1 MILLRQQI
9 GEMFE
14 MKRII
19 NYEIGQEYDSLKIFT
34 YLKYKEGFSTKL
46 IRTLK
51 NTENGIILNGSPAR
65 TVDLIKPGDVL
76 TVSVPE
82 DGIAPEPVK
91 SELEIIYEDEDILIV
106 NKSPYTAMHP
116 THNHQGDTLANAVAA
131 HLRDSGKS
139 GVFRA
144 VGRLDKGTSGI
155 VVCALNSL
163 AAAKLN
169 GKVKKIY
176 FALVKGDPGE
186 KGTVDVP
193 IYRPDPMKTLRAC
206 SYELGKESAVTHWEK
221 IKDGSG
227 CSLIKLELETGRTH
241 QIRVHMAYI
250 GHPLAGDS
258 YYGDFR
264 PEYGHQL
271 LHCGEARLIHPV
283 SDEKMIFK
291 TGIPAEFEKCLA
303 ESE

>member
-34 YLKYKEGFSTKL
+34 YLKYKKGFSTKL

-82 DGIAPEPVK
+82 DGTAPEPVK

-131 HLRDSGKS
+131 P
-139 GVFRA
+139 A
-144 VGRLDKGTSGI
+144 V
-155 VVCALNSL
+155 
-163 AAAKLN
+163 
-169 GKVKKIY
+169 
-176 FALVKGDPGE
+176 
-186 KGTVDVP
+186 
-193 IYRPDPMKTLRAC
+193 
-206 SYELGKESAVTHWEK
+206 
-221 IKDGSG
+221 
-227 CSLIKLELETGRTH
+227 
-241 QIRVHMAYI
+241 
-250 GHPLAGDS
+250 
-258 YYGDFR
+258 DFR
-264 PEYGHQL
+264 SEGWVTGTAVRMFTIAGPVIVYGVSASVLYGAVL
-271 LHCGEARLIHPV
+271 LLGV
-283 SDEKMIFK
+283 
-291 TGIPAEFEKCLA
+291 G
-303 ESE
+303 